1 MKSLYRL
8 TIHPKLSLELA
19 WDALEEEGIEILY
32 GSEELTGA
40 ELYAY
45 LSSPDKIAPFNWI
58 VEYSLHLLPP
68 VDWEAQWAAHGQNF
82 HDGFLH
88 VDFEKLGK
96 IAPQLRLRPGPG
108 FGDLSHPTTRLM
120 LKMLVKLMKEQ
131 IVVDIGCGS
140 GILALAA
147 AVLGSPKVYGIDI
160 DPTALRHA
168 KENTDIN
175 HLSHLCLFCTP
186 DDFETRVKTNA
197 MTLTTT
203 EPPLILINMI
213 QSEQEIAW
221 KSLPSLHTLQSQLL
235 ASGVREEEKSSYL
248 TKAKAWGW
256 TLIDEQCE
264 EDWLAFHF
272 SMKAERSELTH

>member
-8 TIHPKLSLELA
+8 CIHPKLSLEQA
-19 WDALEEEGIEILY
+19 WDVLEEEGIEILY

-45 LSSPDKIAPFNWI
+45 LSSPDEIAPFNWI
-58 VEYSLHLLPP
+58 IKYSLHLLPP
-68 VDWEAQWAAHGQNF
+68 VDWEAQWAAHGLNF

-88 VDFEKLGK
+88 VDFEKLGRM
-96 IAPQLRLRPGPG
+96 APQLRLRPGPG

-120 LKMLVKLMKEQ
+120 LKMLVQVVKEQ

-147 AVLGSPKVYGIDI
+147 AALGSSQIYGIDI
-160 DPTALRHA
+160 DPEALRHA
-168 KENTDIN
+168 TENTDIN

-197 MTLTTT
+197 MTFTTT
-203 EPPLILINMI
+203 QPPLILINMI

-221 KSLPSLHTLQSQLL
+221 KSLPSLHTLQGQIL
-235 ASGVREEEKSSYL
+235 ASGVRKEERSAYL
-248 TKAKAWGW
+248 ATTTARGW
-256 TLIDEQCE
+256 TLIDEQRE

-272 SMKAERSELTH
+272 LMKAERSELTH